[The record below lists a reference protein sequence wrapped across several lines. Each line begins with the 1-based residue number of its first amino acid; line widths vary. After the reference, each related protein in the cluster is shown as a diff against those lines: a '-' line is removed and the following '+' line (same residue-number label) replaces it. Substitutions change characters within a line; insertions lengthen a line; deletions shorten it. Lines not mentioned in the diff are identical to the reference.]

1 MLLWLMMLGVWDEAA
16 DLAVAEWGDVA
27 GEDLL
32 DGALAAHHRTRHE
45 TYRTKSS
52 GDLNDLRE
60 ERRHQLKASYGWV
73 VFGW

>member
-1 MLLWLMMLGVWDEAA
+1 MLWLRILGVWVVAA

-32 DGALAAHHRTRHE
+32 DGALAAHHRTRQE

-60 ERRHQLKASYGWV
+60 ERRHQLKASCGWV
-73 VFGW
+73 VFVW